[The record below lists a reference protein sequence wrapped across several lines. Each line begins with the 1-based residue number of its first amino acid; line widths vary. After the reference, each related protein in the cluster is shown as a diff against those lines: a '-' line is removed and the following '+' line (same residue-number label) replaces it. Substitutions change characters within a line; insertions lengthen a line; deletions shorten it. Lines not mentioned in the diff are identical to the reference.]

1 MNKAHT
7 SKAVN
12 EKKKSL
18 VAKISSVI
26 KEYGLTDE
34 EARTKTIQYVDDL
47 LKVVPKDSIKDL
59 PAKPLMFERSTQ
71 TSNAHPKAEDIRS
84 FLDS

>member
-7 SKAVN
+7 SKAVD
-12 EKKKSL
+12 EKKRSL

-26 KEYGLTDE
+26 KEYGLADE
-34 EARTKTIQYVDDL
+34 ETRIKTLHYVDDL

-59 PAKPLMFERSTQ
+59 PPKPVMFERSTQ
-71 TSNAHPKAEDIRS
+71 TSNAHPKAEDITT
-84 FLDS
+84 FLTS